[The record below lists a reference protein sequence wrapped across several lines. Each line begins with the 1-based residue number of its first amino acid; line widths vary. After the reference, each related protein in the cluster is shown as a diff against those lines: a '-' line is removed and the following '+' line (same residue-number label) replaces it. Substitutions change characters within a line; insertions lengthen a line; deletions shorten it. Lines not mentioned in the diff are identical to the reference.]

1 MINAEDI
8 IAEFNRIARQL
19 ERDGETPRW
28 TADDIA
34 VVIRNLAARSEGQ
47 EDVKA

>member
-8 IAEFNRIARQL
+8 IEEFSRIARQL

-34 VVIRNLAARSEGQ
+34 VVIRNLVKR
-47 EDVKA
+47 EDDDDS

>member
-8 IAEFNRIARQL
+8 IEEFNRIARQL

-34 VVIRNLAARSEGQ
+34 VVIRNLVKR
-47 EDVKA
+47 EDDDDS